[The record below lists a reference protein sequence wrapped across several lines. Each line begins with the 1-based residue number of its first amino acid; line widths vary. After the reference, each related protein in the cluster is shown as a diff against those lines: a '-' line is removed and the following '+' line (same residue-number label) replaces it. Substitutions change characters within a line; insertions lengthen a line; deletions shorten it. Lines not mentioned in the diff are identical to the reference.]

1 MLDPNEVPLSLPEDT
16 MAELTNMAVVEHP
29 TESRRAVTLR
39 ALRGYVDGLAAG
51 KGPRQAALDAGTS
64 LGELKRGGKKVRERL
79 EALTEDY
86 GASADEL
93 ARLVKMTWTQLALE
107 ALDPKVK
114 LAALHELSSIPEV
127 GLKAGR
133 GNPTREP
140 LSAETL
146 ALLGGEE

>member
-29 TESRRAVTLR
+29 TESRRALP
-39 ALRGYVDGLAAG
+39 GYVDGLAAG